1 MNAQMKHTIQA
12 QKHEEIK
19 TYEPPDAF
27 PPSPIW
33 QSPLKIANEVSVA
46 KLYSNMQSVKH
57 IKRI

>member
-27 PPSPIW
+27 PPSPI
-33 QSPLKIANEVSVA
+33 
-46 KLYSNMQSVKH
+46 
-57 IKRI
+57 